1 MSRIGLIGC
10 VVTAVLLV
18 PVMALGD
25 VIYIDDH
32 FEGDIELGWTLY
44 GGARLA
50 TSFLFND
57 PYSPPSGEKW
67 GVGQDAWGGTVDGG
81 LFKTFYDEEMPGETK
96 YFTALVEAFST
107 NWDGAPTPG
116 DVGIRI
122 GKGPG
127 ILTNPDDPA
136 IVWTDMYWGQWTTLT
151 IQQPCVEGPETIFID
166 WFAPWAT
173 GPMVA
178 KVDNVIV
185 WQTPEPAMML
195 LMGLPALFLR
205 RRRL

>member
-32 FEGDIELGWTLY
+32 FEGAIEPGWTLY

-50 TSFLFND
+50 TAFLFND

-107 NWDGAPTPG
+107 IGTGLQPPATSASGSARVQVFSPT
-116 DVGIRI
+116 R
-122 GKGPG
+122 
-127 ILTNPDDPA
+127 
-136 IVWTDMYWGQWTTLT
+136 TTPRSSGRT
-151 IQQPCVEGPETIFID
+151 C
-166 WFAPWAT
+166 T
-173 GPMVA
+173 G
-178 KVDNVIV
+178 
-185 WQTPEPAMML
+185 
-195 LMGLPALFLR
+195 GSG
-205 RRRL
+205 RL